1 VSRTAADHQQ
11 CPAGPWDLIIKIVG
25 AKGRRNQRRAFAYNA
40 SNIEGV
46 CVFSGAASTLAKS
59 STGAQFEAM
68 VAAGITARDRGFHL
82 LFLTDSRNV
91 VQVFKK
97 EKVTDWLDSIR
108 LANLN
113 SLKLQGMNCNVF
125 CVPPLVVNAIR
136 YVAKK
141 ATVLPVNT
149 T

>member
-1 VSRTAADHQQ
+1 MSNKTM
-11 CPAGPWDLIIKIVG
+11 GSNIKIAG

-40 SNIEGV
+40 NNTERV
-46 CVFSGAASTLAKS
+46 CVFSGAAST
-59 STGAQFEAM
+59 GALFEAM
-68 VAAGITARDRGFHL
+68 VAAGITARDHGFYHL
-82 LFLTDSRNV
+82 LFLIDSRNV

-97 EKVTDWLDSIR
+97 EKATDWLDSIR
-108 LANLN
+108 LAYLN
-113 SLKLQGMNCNVF
+113 SLKLQGLNCNVF

-149 T
+149 TLFNPAFCN

>member
-1 VSRTAADHQQ
+1 
-11 CPAGPWDLIIKIVG
+11 
-25 AKGRRNQRRAFAYNA
+25 
-40 SNIEGV
+40 
-46 CVFSGAASTLAKS
+46 
-59 STGAQFEAM
+59 M
-68 VAAGITARDRGFHL
+68 VAAGITARDHRFHHL

-97 EKVTDWLDSIR
+97 EKATDWLDSIR
-108 LANLN
+108 LAYLN
-113 SLKLQGMNCNVF
+113 SLKLQGLNCNVF